1 MMQALQSS
9 NISDEAN
16 DDSES
21 NSYCEQGEE
30 EQEAEAEALRT
41 LGSQLQECSL
51 RPGEVLYFPAMWPH
65 ATLNTDGYNA
75 FVSVFID
82 PQLMRE

>member
-9 NISDEAN
+9 NLPDEAN
-16 DDSES
+16 DGSES
-21 NSYCEQGEE
+21 YSSCVQMEV
-30 EQEAEAEALRT
+30 EALRN

-51 RPGEVLYFPAMWPH
+51 RPGEVLYFPEMWPH
-65 ATLNTDGYNA
+65 ATLNTDAYNA

-82 PQLMRE
+82 PQLMRD